1 MQRRRHLIW
10 AFSALSAALAAG
22 YGVLFTIVGDIR
34 DEYGLTDTAVGLIVG
49 VGFLSAFVSQLT
61 IAPVADRGRARQ
73 VVVAGVLVNV
83 LGLLMMGFGTSL
95 TPILTGRIVS
105 GIGIGA
111 ALPAIRRIVI
121 LAAPDDLG
129 RNLGRLLSADV
140 FGFAMG
146 PAVSAI
152 LVGPFGLAAPFVVV
166 SAATGLLVVAVFL
179 VEVTETVDPSPS
191 KLALDLLGDRAVA
204 GAVVLGAG
212 AFLMIG
218 GFDALWDVVHEDL
231 DTPTWMANL
240 GITLFALP
248 LIILG
253 PTGGALAQRVGP
265 YRMAALGL
273 ILGAGFMTTYGLV
286 PTGTWIFGV
295 SLFHAVSDG
304 LTIAAAG
311 VAISIVV
318 PEHRQAGAQGLMGGA
333 QALTAGITAIAIGA
347 TYDAFGRT
355 AAYSLTA
362 VGMVAMIVGGM
373 ALAAPTWRPGP
384 VTGAATPAPVED
396 EQHPERPR
404 S

>member
-1 MQRRRHLIW
+1 MDGRRHLIW

-34 DEYGLTDTAVGLIVG
+34 DEYGLSDTAVGLIVG

-61 IAPVADRGRARQ
+61 IAPIADRGRARQ
-73 VVVAGVLVNV
+73 VVVVGVLVNV
-83 LGLLMMGFGTSL
+83 AGLLLMGFGTSL
-95 TPILTGRIVS
+95 APILAGRIIS
-105 GIGIGA
+105 GVGIGA

-121 LAAPDDLG
+121 LAAPDELG
-129 RNLGRLLSADV
+129 RNLGRRLSADV

-146 PAVSAI
+146 PAVSAV
-152 LVGPFGLAAPFVVV
+152 LVGPFGLAAPFVAV
-166 SAATGLLVVAVFL
+166 SAATGLLVGAAFL
-179 VEVTETVDPSPS
+179 VDIEETVDPTSN

-204 GAVVLGAG
+204 RAVVLGAG

-218 GFDALWDVVHEDL
+218 GFDSLWDGVHEDL

-248 LIILG
+248 LIVLG

-295 SLFHAVSDG
+295 SLVHAVSDG

-318 PEHRQAGAQGLMGGA
+318 PQHRQAGAQGLMGGA
-333 QALTAGITAIAIGA
+333 QALTAGVTAIVVGA
-347 TYDAFGRT
+347 TYDVSGRA
-355 AAYSLTA
+355 AAYGVTA
-362 VGMVAMIVGGM
+362 GGMVVMIVAGM

-384 VTGAATPAPVED
+384 VRTPTAGAGT
-396 EQHPERPR
+396 R

>member
-1 MQRRRHLIW
+1 MHDRRILIW

-49 VGFLSAFVSQLT
+49 VGFLSAFVAQLT
-61 IAPVADRGRARQ
+61 IAPIADRGRARQ
-73 VVVAGVLVNV
+73 VVVLGVLVNV
-83 LGLLMMGFGTSL
+83 AGLLLMGFGTSL
-95 TPILTGRIVS
+95 GPILTGRIIS

-121 LAAPDDLG
+121 LAAPEDLG

-146 PAVSAI
+146 PAVSAV
-152 LVGPFGLAAPFVVV
+152 LVGPLGLAAPFVAV
-166 SAATGLLVVAVFL
+166 SAATGALVAAVFFVD
-179 VEVTETVDPSPS
+179 VEETAEASRS
-191 KLALDLLGDRAVA
+191 RFALDLLGERAVA

-273 ILGAGFMTTYGLV
+273 VLGAGFMTTYGLV

-347 TYDAFGRT
+347 TYDLSGRAAAYGLT
-355 AAYSLTA
+355 AAGMI
-362 VGMVAMIVGGM
+362 VMVAAGL
-373 ALAAPTWRPGP
+373 ALAAPSWRPGP
-384 VTGAATPAPVED
+384 VRSPRVDEPASAPAPPG
-396 EQHPERPR
+396 HA